1 MIETAIT
8 NEAEQPK
15 ETGEDRLAKKVAG
28 ADAAE
33 RAEEE
38 RDARET
44 VELASKTEK

>member
-8 NEAEQPK
+8 NDAEQPK
-15 ETGEDRLAKKVAG
+15 EWRGQIGRGVAG

-38 RDARET
+38 WDARET